1 MLPLVLSLVVGQCV
15 SSCPDDWVELAEHC
29 YVWPTARKFFFY
41 WPVFFIGL
49 FLLADCQEVLEG
61 GRDPLQFLWRTSRL
75 RPQHGGQQ
83 PDPVKGKKER
93 SKDTFLARRKEEG
106 G

>member
-1 MLPLVLSLVVGQCV
+1 MTGWNWLSIATCGQLPGSL
-15 SSCPDDWVELAEHC
+15 
-29 YVWPTARKFFFY
+29 FFICLFL
-41 WPVFFIGL
+41 IGL